1 MARYLQVER
10 DERAYRYISDL
21 YNGNGDLVVGAV
33 SAVTTTS
40 LDAAASGGVVTHKSW
55 VKFLARNRKYRKITH
70 AICDIDTYLKVEA
83 RTGRPGSN
91 NYDPTLARI
100 DPQLTPGNNTFGG
113 DVKWIIVDAAADGG
127 PVPANTVYAIDATSA
142 ITLVT
147 NSNAAYSAVEQF
159 ALKRTEA
166 MRMDWSEEIFRTF
179 GDTDLRAF
187 DILTIA

>member
-1 MARYLQVER
+1 
-10 DERAYRYISDL
+10 
-21 YNGNGDLVVGAV
+21 
-33 SAVTTTS
+33 
-40 LDAAASGGVVTHKSW
+40 
-55 VKFLARNRKYRKITH
+55 
-70 AICDIDTYLKVEA
+70 
-83 RTGRPGSN
+83 
-91 NYDPTLARI
+91 
-100 DPQLTPGNNTFGG
+100 
-113 DVKWIIVDAAADGG
+113 
-127 PVPANTVYAIDATSA
+127 VYAIDATSA